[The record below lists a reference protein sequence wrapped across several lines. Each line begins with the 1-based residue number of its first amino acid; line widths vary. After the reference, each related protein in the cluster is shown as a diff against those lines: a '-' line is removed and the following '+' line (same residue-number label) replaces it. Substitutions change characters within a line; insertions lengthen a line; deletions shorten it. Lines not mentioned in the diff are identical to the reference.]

1 MAFLEMWAG
10 WVWVAGAALGIMTTL
25 VAIVYALSEFLMNE
39 KMKSWAKTEFA
50 EIFYSALIIS
60 MIVAGVPLINQVV
73 KVSLLGASGSSA
85 LTSTYVLSTDAGLY
99 GAYNTKQYTYLDI
112 CGDGIASNPQS
123 IYNGVDACHM
133 RLGIWFMNELFNE
146 GKQFA
151 FDTYLNYIG
160 SSVISEFTI
169 NIEFMFEKAGF
180 FTFTPWRGFFTIP
193 NKVKEMVFDW
203 VVKIMMVIQFQEVL
217 LHFIAI
223 ALFPSLIVIGG
234 VLRTFAFT
242 RRLGG
247 LLLAMALALYFIFPS
262 FYAVGALIMLD
273 MKNDKTVQ
281 SEWLSNTDANPG
293 QNPDPPIV
301 NTMYI
306 SGDLPMPGSS
316 TGKYS
321 YQDAEDQLNKMQGMT
336 SDQIMQMNNGNP
348 CDSDPASRLL
358 PCIDLNSHAYD
369 SATDAQKQNTME
381 SNYNKTETW
390 LGVVSRTSK
399 FDQFI
404 SFAWSKNGPLD
415 VAANFTFWAMTFS
428 LFGLLASIAA
438 IRSLSITF
446 GGDIEI
452 AGLTRLI

>member
-25 VAIVYALSEFLMNE
+25 VAIVYALSEALMND

-60 MIVAGVPLINQVV
+60 MIVAGVPLINQLVQ
-73 KVSLLGASGSSA
+73 VSLLGTGSSGA

-99 GAYNTKQYTYLDI
+99 GTYNTKQYTYLNI
-112 CGDGIASNPQS
+112 CGDAIASNPLS

-151 FDTYLNYIG
+151 FDTYQSYIKT
-160 SSVISEFTI
+160 SMISEFTI

-273 MKNDKTVQ
+273 MKNDKAVQ
-281 SEWLSNTDANPG
+281 SEWLSNTDANPN

-301 NTMYI
+301 NTMFI

-321 YQDAEDQLNKMQGMT
+321 YKEAQDQYDKMQGMT
-336 SDQIMQMNNGNP
+336 LDEIMKANEGNP
-348 CDSDPASRLL
+348 CDSDPASRIM
-358 PCIDLNSHAYD
+358 PCTDLNSHNYD
-369 SATDAQKQNTME
+369 SVSDATKYSAVK
-381 SNYNKTETW
+381 W
-390 LGVVSRTSK
+390 ILSRK
-399 FDQFI
+399 RNFI
-404 SFAWSKNGPLD
+404 L
-415 VAANFTFWAMTFS
+415 
-428 LFGLLASIAA
+428 
-438 IRSLSITF
+438 
-446 GGDIEI
+446 
-452 AGLTRLI
+452 